1 MENIKSMVD
10 SIISGEH
17 NNAMEQFKDI
27 ISDKISSAFDSKK
40 IEIASTL
47 GEKDEDTQ

>member
-1 MENIKSMVD
+1 MENIKNMVD
-10 SIISGEH
+10 NILSGEH

-40 IEIASTL
+40 IEIATSL
-47 GEKDEDTQ
+47 GKKDEDHE